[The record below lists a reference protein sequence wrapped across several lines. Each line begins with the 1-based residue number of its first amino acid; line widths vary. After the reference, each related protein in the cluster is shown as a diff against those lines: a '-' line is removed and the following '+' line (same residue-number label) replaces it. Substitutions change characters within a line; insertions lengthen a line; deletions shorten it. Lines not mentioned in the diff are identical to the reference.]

1 MKNDY
6 EEKNPKV
13 DKMSSAPQRH
23 LYKDGYRQC
32 YIRKK
37 TQEVIISP
45 KWLSVWDQLIATL
58 NTIQSLKRMR
68 HIVFICTDMKRC
80 PKHL

>member
-32 YIRKK
+32 YIRKTK
-37 TQEVIISP
+37 KNRKS
-45 KWLSVWDQLIATL
+45 
-58 NTIQSLKRMR
+58 
-68 HIVFICTDMKRC
+68 
-80 PKHL
+80 

>member
-13 DKMSSAPQRH
+13 DKMSSAPPQRH

-32 YIRKK
+32 YIRKTK
-37 TQEVIISP
+37 KNRKS
-45 KWLSVWDQLIATL
+45 
-58 NTIQSLKRMR
+58 
-68 HIVFICTDMKRC
+68 
-80 PKHL
+80 